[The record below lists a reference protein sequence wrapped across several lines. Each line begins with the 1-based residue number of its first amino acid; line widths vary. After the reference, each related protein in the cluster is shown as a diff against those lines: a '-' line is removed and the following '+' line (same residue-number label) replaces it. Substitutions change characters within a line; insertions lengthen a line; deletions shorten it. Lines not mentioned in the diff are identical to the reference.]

1 MKIFALWLLWTA
13 GGLGL
18 ATVCGLAGLPHLS
31 ATVFTLTVFCA
42 TPTILF
48 LVLTWLFGVVWSL
61 PDRIAAWTEPA
72 ANISVGGKREGG
84 A

>member
-1 MKIFALWLLWTA
+1 MKKTLYWTA
-13 GGLGL
+13 GGFGL

-42 TPTILF
+42 TPPILF
-48 LVLTWLFGVVWSL
+48 HVLTWCFGVVWTL
-61 PDRIAAWTEPA
+61 PDRIAAWAEPA
-72 ANISVGGKREGG
+72 ANVSVGGKREGG